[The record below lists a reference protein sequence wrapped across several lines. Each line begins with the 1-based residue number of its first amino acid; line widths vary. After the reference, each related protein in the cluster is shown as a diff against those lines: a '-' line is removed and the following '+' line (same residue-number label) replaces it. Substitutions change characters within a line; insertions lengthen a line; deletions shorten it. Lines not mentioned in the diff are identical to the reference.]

1 MSEAQANRPK
11 TSVPECRI
19 VAANRCGIRDEGD
32 YVLYWMIAQRRVASN
47 FALDYAVDVA
57 NACDL
62 PLVIFEPLRIGYRWA
77 SDRHHAFIIGG
88 MTDNA
93 AACENANI
101 RYLSYVER
109 EAGEGKG
116 LLKALAKRAA
126 HVVTDEFPCF
136 FLPKIVNAAS
146 EQLEEEGVG
155 LSVVD
160 SCGIMPLAA
169 SDRVFTTAYSF
180 RRHVHKTVPEHIGDR
195 PCAKVAAAREVKD
208 GASLDFDA
216 ERKKWPALGADPKE
230 IDLADLDI
238 DHAVTVVENEPGGRK
253 AGLRALKTFL
263 DNGYAH
269 YADDRNHPDEPAQS
283 NLSGY
288 LHYGHV
294 GAHDVFAAV
303 EDKEGWSPEDAAEK
317 ATGKREGWW
326 GMSAWGEAF
335 VDEFLTWRELGYVF
349 CKREPDYTSLKK
361 LPNWAVETLS
371 IHGDDPREELYSD
384 AELDR
389 AQTSDPV
396 WNAAQRQ
403 LVREGRI
410 HNYLR
415 MLWGK
420 NVLAWSKT
428 PEIAKDRL
436 IEMNNRYALDGRDP
450 NSYSGIFWIFGR
462 FDRAWGPEREV
473 FGKVRYMT
481 SDSAQK
487 KLKMSGYLEEHADAL
502 LNDAG

>member
-1 MSEAQANRPK
+1 MSDENEDSPE
-11 TSVPECRI
+11 TSVPACRI
-19 VAANRCGIRDEGD
+19 VAANDCAVRDEGD
-32 YVLYWMIAQRRVASN
+32 YVLYWMIAQRRVSSN
-47 FALDYAVDVA
+47 FALDYAIDVA

-62 PLVIFEPLRIGYRWA
+62 PLVVLEPLRIGYRWA
-77 SDRHHAFIIGG
+77 SDRHHAFILGG
-88 MTDNA
+88 MKDNA
-93 AACENANI
+93 AACEDASI

-116 LLKALAKRAA
+116 LLQALAKRAA

-136 FLPKIVNAAS
+136 FLPKMVEAAG
-146 EQLEEEGVG
+146 EQLAKEGIG

-160 SCGIMPLAA
+160 SCGLLPLAA

-180 RRHVHKTVPEHIGDR
+180 RRHIHKTLPDHIGQR
-195 PCAKVAAAREVKD
+195 PSADAPAKRDVKD
-208 GASLDFDA
+208 GAKISFDD
-216 ERKKWPALGADPKE
+216 EKKKWPALDADLDAL
-230 IDLADLDI
+230 DLAALDI
-238 DHAVTVVENEPGGRK
+238 DHSVSVVEGEPGGRE
-253 AGLRALKTFL
+253 AGLKALKTFL
-263 DNGYAH
+263 KNGYAH

-303 EDKEGWSPEDAAEK
+303 EKKEGWSPDDAAEK

-326 GMSAWGEAF
+326 GMSPCGEAF
-335 VDEFLTWRELGYVF
+335 VDEFVTWRELGYVF
-349 CKREPDYTSLKK
+349 CKREPDYTSLDK
-361 LPNWAVETLS
+361 LPDWAVETLS
-371 IHGDDPREELYSD
+371 VHGDDPRDELYSD
-384 AELDR
+384 DELDR
-389 AQTSDPV
+389 AQTGDEV

-420 NVLAWSKT
+420 KVFAWSKT
-428 PEIAKDRL
+428 PEIAKNRL
-436 IEMNNRYALDGRDP
+436 IELNNRYALDGRDP

-487 KLKMSGYLEEHADAL
+487 KLKMSAYLEEHSEPLAEK
-502 LNDAG
+502 